1 MTQGS
6 PKKNNI
12 TPSAITLKNLF
23 FEFLKIGTIGFG
35 GGLVVIGI
43 IQNLF
48 VNKKKVISPDEFIVG
63 TSLSQFIGAFAVNTT
78 YYIGRKTKGIIGGII
93 SVVSFLLPSFL
104 AVIVL
109 TYIYLHHNEIIETK
123 FIIGNVMPVIVAVL
137 ITTSIKFFL
146 HYKSIPL
153 ITVITCLITI
163 PFLLLLENYITS
175 ILVGGLIYSVLM
187 SLMSKTP
194 TQEKNNISLNTIFPY
209 LEFYI
214 PSATVSK
221 AIITWFATPTL
232 FKLSV
237 ICLGIGIVFFGG
249 GYSLAPLIQHIFVQ
263 KLKWISNDAF
273 VMGMIISQITP
284 GPFAVIATFI
294 GYYLYGFTG
303 AIISTTLV
311 FMPSLMIMEALIN
324 FYDLY
329 QKKTWIRNFVQ
340 GIGIVVGLMILKLSL
355 NFTLEF
361 MWLPSLFEVILFIV
375 TLIILIF
382 GYSPAF
388 PIIGALVYSLL
399 YHFFSKLL

>member
-6 PKKNNI
+6 LNKNNT

-23 FEFLKIGTIGFG
+23 FDFLKIGTIGFG

-43 IQNLF
+43 MQHLF
-48 VNKKKVISPDEFIVG
+48 VNKKKVISPDEFVVG

-78 YYIGRKTKGIIGGII
+78 YFIGRKTKGILGGII
-93 SVVSFLLPSFL
+93 SVMSFLFPSFL

-109 TYIYLHHNEIIETK
+109 TYIYIHHNKIIDTKSIIE
-123 FIIGNVMPVIVAVL
+123 NVMPVIVAVL
-137 ITTSIKFFL
+137 ITTAIKFFL
-146 HYKSIPL
+146 HYKNIPL
-153 ITVITCLITI
+153 ITGITCLIII
-163 PFLLLLENYITS
+163 PFLILLENYIIS
-175 ILVGGLIYSVLM
+175 ILVGGLTYSLLM
-187 SLMSKTP
+187 SLMYKTP

-209 LEFYI
+209 LEFFF

-221 AIITWFATPTL
+221 VIITWFAIPTL

-237 ICLGIGIVFFGG
+237 IFLGIGIVFFGG

-294 GYYLYGFTG
+294 GYYLYGITG
-303 AIISTTLV
+303 AIISTILI
-311 FMPSLMIMEALIN
+311 FMPSLMIMETLIN
-324 FYDLY
+324 FYDSY

-361 MWLPSLFEVILFIV
+361 MWFPSPHEVILFIM

-399 YHFFSKLL
+399 YHYIPKLL